1 MQNERKIIFL
11 FPYRRLNDILKNA
24 NAIIFRY
31 KDAEYG
37 DRQKFHRF
45 RAWTVKRIGRDNLP
59 QNDGRVYHHSKIAA
73 YVCDNRLLVKPVE
86 AAFSMMPSA
95 RLEPPYAGAK
105 DMLLVDDLDDK
116 RFLIELFEAMYPE
129 LPEPKPKK
137 TKR

>member
-1 MQNERKIIFL
+1 MQTQSFFDTKMRNMATDKSFIDFVLEQLRGLDGITCRRMMGEYII
-11 FPYRRLNDILKNA
+11 
-24 NAIIFRY
+24 
-31 KDAEYG
+31 
-37 DRQKFHRF
+37 
-45 RAWTVKRIGRDNLP
+45 
-59 QNDGRVYHHSKIAA
+59 YHHSKIAA
-73 YVCDNRLLVKPVE
+73 CVCDNRLLVKPVE

-95 RLEPPYAGAK
+95 HLEPPYAGAK